1 MLHKPTLRKTV
12 RYVKKENKTLP
23 FHDDNYRK
31 NMTFVRPKRK
41 FEVNERRFAG
51 PAAK

>member
-31 NMTFVRPKRK
+31 